1 MKKLHM
7 VITGLIL
14 ASFCM
19 LTQLDY
25 EDELLEQ
32 LRYCSMVEDYAASNG
47 ESGHPDYNR
56 NYTEVC
62 NWRK

>member
-14 ASFCM
+14 ACFCM
-19 LTQLDY
+19 LTQFDY
-25 EDELLEQ
+25 EDELIEQ
-32 LRYCSMVEDYAASNG
+32 ARYCSMVVDYAKSDG
-47 ESGHPDYNR
+47 KLGHPDYNG

-62 NWRK
+62 K

>member
-1 MKKLHM
+1 M

-14 ASFCM
+14 AGFCL

-32 LRYCSMVEDYAASNG
+32 LRYCSMVEYYAVSNG
-47 ESGHPDYNR
+47 EYGHPDYNR
-56 NYTEVC
+56 NYMEVC

>member
-14 ASFCM
+14 AGLCL

-32 LRYCSMVEDYAASNG
+32 ARYCSMVVDYVKSNG
-47 ESGHPDYNR
+47 ESGHPDYNG

-62 NWRK
+62 K

>member
-14 ASFCM
+14 AGFCL

-32 LRYCSMVEDYAASNG
+32 LRYCSMVADYINSDG
-47 ESGHPDYNR
+47 KSGHPDYNG
-56 NYTEVC
+56 NYKEVC
-62 NWRK
+62 KWRK